1 MSGSLLHENRG
12 DSGSSRIESERC
24 DEPDAIQCCGLVHVK
39 REETATRSRNFRRCR
54 TFINVSREQVHPHL
68 WTSET
73 ETVTKAEIVDR
84 IAAGTGLTKLETE
97 AVVDGFI
104 YTVIEALQEEESVE
118 LRGFG
123 SFRVRERAARTAR
136 NPQTD
141 ELIEIPRRFVPS
153 FKPSREFARVVNE
166 ARIAGEP

>member
-1 MSGSLLHENRG
+1 
-12 DSGSSRIESERC
+12 
-24 DEPDAIQCCGLVHVK
+24 
-39 REETATRSRNFRRCR
+39 
-54 TFINVSREQVHPHL
+54 
-68 WTSET
+68 
-73 ETVTKAEIVDR
+73 VTKADIVDR

-104 YTVIEALQEEESVE
+104 FTVIEAMEQDDAVE

-141 ELIEIPRRFVPS
+141 EVVEVPRHFVPV
-153 FKPSREFARVVNE
+153 FKASREFRRAVNA
-166 ARIAGEP
+166 ARIGTEDGTPPAG